1 MGWIGLVVVKGV
13 VNDKAVV
20 GMIMG
25 KVRGMV
31 GVIGVVIVGKVRGRV
46 VVVGCGVVSV

>member
-1 MGWIGLVVVKGV
+1 VGWIGLVVVKGV

-20 GMIMG
+20 GMIIG

-31 GVIGVVIVGKVRGRV
+31 GVIGVVMVGKV
-46 VVVGCGVVSV
+46 